1 MEKRKKMETGTI
13 KKEINWQKVFGSN
26 PCMKNRKEIWFFNEL
41 GKQIS
46 LTRIIKVKIGEGEYI
61 LNYYDSEEVE
71 ELQIKNNRSLSLLE
85 LKYNKQTKKGLKK
98 VNYNFYKVIC
108 YFLFEFFSNRLEK
121 DEDFQSIMKELQ
133 KSH

>member
-1 MEKRKKMETGTI
+1 
-13 KKEINWQKVFGSN
+13 
-26 PCMKNRKEIWFFNEL
+26 MKNRKEIWFFNEL

-98 VNYNFYKVIC
+98 VNYNFYKVIT
-108 YFLFEFFSNRLEK
+108 YFLVRFFEERLQNDKEFQVIIKELEK
-121 DEDFQSIMKELQ
+121 Y
-133 KSH
+133 

>member
-1 MEKRKKMETGTI
+1 METGTI